1 MSNFVVK
8 QALGKLRPVSSL
20 FIIVFTKTTLIQI
33 LDNENFLIPRH
44 KFEIVN
50 LTDLHFKAKDFIDE
64 DLPEYAYGK
73 ILCAQVMIVFWLK
86 VLNSILTPFYNTCAF
101 DFFFFT
107 TDSFA

>member
-33 LDNENFLIPRH
+33 LDNENFVIPRH

-50 LTDLHFKAKDFIDE
+50 LTDLHFKAKDFRDE

-73 ILCAQVMIVFWLK
+73 ILCAQVMIVF
-86 VLNSILTPFYNTCAF
+86 
-101 DFFFFT
+101 
-107 TDSFA
+107 